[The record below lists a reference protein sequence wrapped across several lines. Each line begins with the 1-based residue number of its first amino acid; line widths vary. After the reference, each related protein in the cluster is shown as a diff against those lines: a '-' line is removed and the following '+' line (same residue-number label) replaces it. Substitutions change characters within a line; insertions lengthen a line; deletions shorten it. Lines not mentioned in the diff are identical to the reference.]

1 MHGTVIFAVEV
12 LGSLALS
19 ALVLARL
26 QARLQRVGPEVCG
39 RPGGAEFWITYTQLM
54 MFIAPLMLIA
64 FFSRA
69 GNVATFGAVD
79 QLKSSLFLLT
89 AGQFAGLALIGRAV
103 WKANP
108 KDAAPARP
116 EARIGAAP

>member
-54 MFIAPLMLIA
+54 MFIAPLMLVLMNSNGLYSAAGTI
-64 FFSRA
+64 FRA
-69 GNVATFGAVD
+69 
-79 QLKSSLFLLT
+79 
-89 AGQFAGLALIGRAV
+89 
-103 WKANP
+103 
-108 KDAAPARP
+108 AAWTT
-116 EARIGAAP
+116 